1 MKKAFPTIFFVAL
14 TNGVGYAI
22 YKFRYKLL
30 PDVNFV
36 EHLDGL
42 GAAMASYATAMMAL
56 VFALIVILSSLDNDN
71 IKNLGRMVTSKQHT
85 PFIFRFSR
93 AWNYSS
99 IFLVVLVEYKI
110 IFHSIFSISFWDNN
124 IPPNNPHCISD
135 SYVIHPKL
143 MCDHF
148 SLIIIQFLP
157 LSSLYLSV

>member
-1 MKKAFPTIFFVAL
+1 MKKAFPTLFFVAL

-71 IKNLGRMVTSKQHT
+71 IKKFRAYGYFKATYAFYFFVFLELGIT
-85 PFIFRFSR
+85 
-93 AWNYSS
+93 
-99 IFLVVLVEYKI
+99 LL
-110 IFHSIFSISFWDNN
+110 
-124 IPPNNPHCISD
+124 
-135 SYVIHPKL
+135 
-143 MCDHF
+143 F
-148 SLIIIQFLP
+148 SLLCLSNIKSYFIASLALVFGIITFLQIILIVFQMVM
-157 LSSLYLSV
+157 LSIRN